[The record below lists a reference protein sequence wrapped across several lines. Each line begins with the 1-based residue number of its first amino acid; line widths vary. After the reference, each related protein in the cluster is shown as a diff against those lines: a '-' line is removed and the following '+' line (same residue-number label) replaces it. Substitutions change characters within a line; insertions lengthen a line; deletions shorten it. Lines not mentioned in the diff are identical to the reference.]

1 MTAPSKYACRECCQ
15 VSTTDMARASTTP
28 SVIGTSM
35 LTLPARNARSALS
48 KNGRP
53 A

>member
-1 MTAPSKYACRECCQ
+1 MTS
-15 VSTTDMARASTTP
+15 ASVTP
-28 SVIGTSM
+28 MVIGTSM
-35 LTLPARNARSALS
+35 LNENWRSAFIALS

>member
-1 MTAPSKYACRECCQ
+1 MTPR
-15 VSTTDMARASTTP
+15 
-28 SVIGTSM
+28 VIGTSM
-35 LTLPARNARSALS
+35 LNEAWRNARSALS